1 MDQEKIG
8 NLLKK
13 IRKENNL
20 TQEKFAERLKVTPQ
34 AVSKWERGKNI
45 PDISV
50 LKEIK
55 KIYNIDLDSILDGE
69 NNKKKNKK
77 ISLVIICLII
87 LIVILLILV
96 FFPKGKD
103 DFAFKQIGTTCNNF
117 NINGTV
123 AYNKNKT
130 ALHISNIEYCG
141 EVNNEIYTKIDCT
154 LYEQYKN
161 TETKISTCD
170 TKENIKLEDY
180 LKNVDITEEHYSN
193 TCKMFRDS
201 DMFLLINATSK
212 SGIVT
217 TYKIPIEL
225 EEDCIN

>member
-8 NLLKK
+8 NLLKQ

-20 TQEKFAERLKVTPQ
+20 TQQQFADKLGITPQ
-34 AVSKWERGKNI
+34 AVSKWENGKNI

-55 KIYNIDLDSILDGE
+55 KLYNIDLDSILDGE
-69 NNKKKNKK
+69 NNKKKDKK
-77 ISLVIICLII
+77 IYLLLLLIPIILII
-87 LIVILLILV
+87 LLLV
-96 FFPKGKD
+96 FIPKDKN
-103 DFAFKQIGTTCNNF
+103 DFTFKQIGTTCNNF

-141 EVNNEIYTKIDCT
+141 IVNNEVYSKIECN
-154 LYEQYKN
+154 LYESYKD
-161 TETKISTCD
+161 TETKINSCNG
-170 TKENIKLEDY
+170 KENIKLEEF
-180 LKNVDITEEHYSN
+180 LKTVNIKLENTSN
-193 TCKMFRDS
+193 TCRMFKGS
-201 DMFLLINATSK
+201 SMYLMINATSK
-212 SGIVT
+212 NGLVT

-225 EEDCIN
+225 EDNCIN

>member
-13 IRKENNL
+13 IRKDNNL
-20 TQEKFAERLKVTPQ
+20 TQEKFAEKLGVTPQ
-34 AVSKWERGKNI
+34 AVSKWENGKNI

-55 KIYNIDLDSILDGE
+55 REYNIDLDSILDGE
-69 NNKKKNKK
+69 NNKKKNRK
-77 ISLVIICLII
+77 IYLVIVSLII
-87 LIVILLILV
+87 LIVILLVLILM
-96 FFPKGKD
+96 PKGAD

-141 EVNNEIYTKIDCT
+141 EVNNEVYSNIECN
-154 LYEQYKN
+154 LYESYN
-161 TETKISTCD
+161 DTETKINSCN
-170 TKENIKLEDY
+170 TKENIKLEDF
-180 LKNVDITEEHYSN
+180 LKTLDIQIEHYST
-193 TCKMFRDS
+193 TCSMFKES
-201 DMFLLINATSK
+201 SMYLLINATNK
-212 SGIVT
+212 KGVVT
-217 TYKIPIEL
+217 TYTIPIEL
-225 EEDCIN
+225 EECNN